1 MTLSQP
7 TGVLISIP
15 PALPPVTSQAPMSRE
30 AKIRKITELSMTLQP
45 EEQDLLAEELKRLGA
60 DFQ

>member
-1 MTLSQP
+1 MTLFNNTP
-7 TGVLISIP
+7 TSTP
-15 PALPPVTSQAPMSRE
+15 PVLPPVTPQAPMSRE
-30 AKIRKITELSMTLQP
+30 AKIRKIAELSMTLQP